1 MHACQQAALA
11 EFVQVAPDRL
21 RRHNERRRQVVG
33 QNATL
38 GAGARHDFGLTFA
51 KVHTVWVSG

>member
-1 MHACQQAALA
+1 MA